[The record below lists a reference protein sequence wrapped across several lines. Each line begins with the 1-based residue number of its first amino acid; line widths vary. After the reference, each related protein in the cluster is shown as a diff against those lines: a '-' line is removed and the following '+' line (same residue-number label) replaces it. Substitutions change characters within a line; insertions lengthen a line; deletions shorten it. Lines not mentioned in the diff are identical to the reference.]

1 MLDFMS
7 PIVHAIAALALA
19 LTAPGTLLL
28 ALLTA
33 GLLLPRPRR
42 RAGLP
47 VRLAVVVP
55 AHNEER
61 LLPRCLASLA
71 RSRTDLVTPTVV
83 VVADNCDDATAS
95 VARDANALVL
105 ERDDRDRR
113 GKGFALD
120 YAFRTLASEEFDGYL
135 VVDADSVV
143 TPNAI
148 EAVGRALSAGA
159 DAVQLPYGILNGD
172 DGARTRLLRLALMAF
187 NHARPAA
194 RDRLGLSAGI
204 LGNGFGVRR
213 STLDAVPYECTSV
226 TEDLEY
232 HLRLVAS
239 GRRVAFVDEASVSGE
254 MPVGSAAAATQ
265 RARWE
270 GGRAR
275 MLREYGVPLVRGV
288 LRGQVRL
295 LEPLADLLLAP
306 LAYHLA
312 LLLLAVVGGTD
323 AVRAVALF
331 GIVVL
336 AAHVAGSV
344 LAAGGGWR
352 DLAPLRSVPGYMFW
366 KLLHLPATLRAM
378 HREAAWVRSAR
389 DGMGA

>member
-1 MLDFMS
+1 MLDS
-7 PIVHAIAALALA
+7 IHPTLDAVAAFALV

-42 RAGLP
+42 RSGLP

-61 LLPRCLASLA
+61 LLARCLASLA

-83 VVADNCDDATAS
+83 VVADNCDDGTAR
-95 VARDANALVL
+95 VARRAHARVL
-105 ERDDRDRR
+105 ERNDGERR

-143 TPNAI
+143 SPNAI

-194 RDRLGLSAGI
+194 RARLGLSAGI

-213 STLDAVPYECTSV
+213 STLESVPYECTSV

-239 GRRVAFVDEASVSGE
+239 GRKVAFVDEASVSGE

-275 MLREYGVPLVRGV
+275 MLREFGMPLLRGV

-306 LAYHLA
+306 LAYHLG
-312 LLLLAVVGGTD
+312 LLLLALVFGTD
-323 AVRAVALF
+323 AVRGAAVVGMA
-331 GIVVL
+331 VL
-336 AAHVAGSV
+336 AVHVAGSV
-344 LAAGGGWR
+344 FAAGGGWR

-366 KLLHLPATLRAM
+366 KLLHLPATLRAT

-389 DGMGA
+389 DGIGA